1 VGSEGA
7 DFDLT
12 DHNTPGAA
20 QFYLLEVRAEQVRAV
35 REWVG
40 LVGGGGACSP
50 LMAEVTQSNS
60 VG

>member
-20 QFYLLEVRAEQVRAV
+20 QFYLLEVQAE
-35 REWVG
+35 
-40 LVGGGGACSP
+40 
-50 LMAEVTQSNS
+50 
-60 VG
+60 